1 MKLNFILFL
10 IGIVFYS
17 CQNNQEKLPSILD
30 EEYIKNLE
38 AIDICELRNKLFT
51 DNPIVKV
58 RALYVGWNG
67 EDLHLTGVDSCNDF
81 QVSLAESPYFY
92 FVENSEQKDAII
104 KRNNLDA
111 FKKIKSLPKDKLIL
125 EIIGIY
131 QRGWHYGHLGNYD
144 QQIIPLEIKVL
155 EFIED

>member
-1 MKLNFILFL
+1 MKLNFILIL
-10 IGIVFYS
+10 LGIVFYS

-30 EEYIKNLE
+30 EEYVKSLE

-58 RALYVGWNG
+58 KALYTGWNG
-67 EDLHLTGVDSCNDF
+67 EDLHLTGIDSCKDYEIH
-81 QVSLAESPYFY
+81 LGASPFFY
-92 FVENSEQKDAII
+92 FVDNNKQKEAII
-104 KRNNLDA
+104 KRNNLDL
-111 FKKIKSLPKDKLIL
+111 FKKMKSLPKDKLIL

-131 QRGWHYGHLGNYD
+131 QRGSHYGHLGNYN

-155 EFIED
+155 EFVED